1 MPAIYEQQKTSFGG
15 SFSSDQAALSIGGDA
30 TTPLGIVQNVQ
41 VSFAQ
46 QIARIYDV
54 SNGGLSRGVA
64 QVGPNLPGGGTVP
77 VFYVGGRTQGQATIA
92 RVVGPQSGALCK
104 FYQLMGSVCDPQDL
118 TFTFEGG
125 CPPKAQS
132 SPAPGVTPTPL
143 ASNNLNN
150 SQAFGFGPRKN
161 GVIYTIQAAVMT
173 NLGISVGSQD
183 MIVNENISLMFAN
196 LECDE
201 GQAT

>member
-1 MPAIYEQQKTSFGG
+1 MPAIYERQKTSFGG
-15 SFSSDQAALSIGGDA
+15 SFASDQAALTIGGES

-41 VSFAQ
+41 LSFAQ

-54 SNGGLSRGVA
+54 SNGGLSNAAGVA
-64 QVGPNLPGGGTVP
+64 GAGTVP

-125 CPPKAQS
+125 CPPTAN
-132 SPAPGVTPTPL
+132 PGNIPGVTGTDAVSL
-143 ASNNLNN
+143 GN
-150 SQAFGFGPRKN
+150 QAQGFGPRKN
-161 GVIYTIQAAVMT
+161 GVKYSVQAAVMT
-173 NLGISVGSQD
+173 NLGISVGAQD

-201 GQAT
+201 AVNQ

>member
-1 MPAIYEQQKTSFGG
+1 MPAIYERQKTSFGG
-15 SFSSDQAALSIGGDA
+15 SFSSDQAALTIGGES

-41 VSFAQ
+41 LSFAQ

-54 SNGGLSRGVA
+54 SNGGLSNQAAGA
-64 QVGPNLPGGGTVP
+64 GGGTVP

-125 CPPKAQS
+125 CPPTATPS
-132 SPAPGVTPTPL
+132 NIPGVTPTDAVELP
-143 ASNNLNN
+143 A

-161 GVIYTIQAAVMT
+161 GVKYIVQAAVMT
-173 NLGISVGSQD
+173 NLGISVGAQD

-196 LECDE
+196 LECEE
-201 GQAT
+201 GVSQ

>member
-1 MPAIYEQQKTSFGG
+1 MPAIYERQKTSFGG
-15 SFSSDQAALSIGGDA
+15 SFSSDQAALTIGGES

-41 VSFAQ
+41 LSFAQ

-54 SNGGLSRGVA
+54 SNGGLSNQAVA
-64 QVGPNLPGGGTVP
+64 VGPNQQGAGTVP

-125 CPPKAQS
+125 CPPAAN
-132 SPAPGVTPTPL
+132 PGNVPGVTPTDAVSL
-143 ASNNLNN
+143 GN
-150 SQAFGFGPRKN
+150 QAFGFGERKN
-161 GVIYTIQAAVMT
+161 GVRYSVQAAVMT
-173 NLGISVGSQD
+173 NLGISVGAQD

-196 LECDE
+196 LECNE
-201 GQAT
+201 AVNQ

>member
-1 MPAIYEQQKTSFGG
+1 MPAIYERQKTSFGG
-15 SFSSDQAALSIGGDA
+15 SFSSDQAALTIGGES

-41 VSFAQ
+41 LSFAQ

-54 SNGGLSRGVA
+54 SNGGLSNQA
-64 QVGPNLPGGGTVP
+64 AGPDQIGAGTVP

-125 CPPKAQS
+125 CPPNAN
-132 SPAPGVTPTPL
+132 PGNIPGVTPTGVAEIP
-143 ASNNLNN
+143 ASK
-150 SQAFGFGPRKN
+150 AFGFGPRRN
-161 GVIYTIQAAVMT
+161 GVKYTVQAAVMT
-173 NLGISVGSQD
+173 NLGISVGAQD

-201 GQAT
+201 AINQ